1 MTKSTTLASEQI
13 ACAYAWLAQL
23 FSHELDTQ
31 QLAQLQSAEIA
42 DWFSILKSEVALSTA
57 VQLLESKI
65 ATLHVRNDAQLE
77 LAADFCSLFL
87 MSDKQSALPYASVYP
102 KMKQANEHVKYLL
115 LEAGLQSSDSF
126 NEPIDHLSIFLEL
139 LSHLHFS
146 SGEAHLPLE
155 KIEALR
161 QKTLDMLLQ
170 WLPEFNT
177 QCMRYDEFGFYSALS
192 QLLYALAQ
200 LDKHPLNLVKSF

>member
-1 MTKSTTLASEQI
+1 MTKSTALTPEQI
-13 ACAYAWLAQL
+13 ACVYAWLAQL

-31 QLAQLQSAEIA
+31 NLVQLQSAEMA
-42 DWFSILKSEVALSTA
+42 DWFSILKSEVALSSEI
-57 VQLLESKI
+57 QLLESKI
-65 ATLHVRNDAQLE
+65 ASLHVRHDAQLE

-102 KMKQANEHVKYLL
+102 KMKQANKQVKCLL

-126 NEPIDHLSIFLEL
+126 NEPVDHLSIFLEL

-146 SGEAHLPLE
+146 LDESHIPHE
-155 KIEALR
+155 KVEFLR

-170 WLPEFNT
+170 WLPEFNA

-200 LDKHPLNLVKSF
+200 LDKYSLNIVEPV

>member
-1 MTKSTTLASEQI
+1 MTKSTALTPEQI
-13 ACAYAWLAQL
+13 ACVYAWLAQL

-31 QLAQLQSAEIA
+31 KLAQIQSAEMA
-42 DWFSILKSEVALSTA
+42 DWFSTLKSEAALCTE

-65 ATLHVRNDAQLE
+65 ATLHVRHDAQLE

-102 KMKQANEHVKYLL
+102 HMKQANEHVKCLL
-115 LEAGLQSSDSF
+115 LEAGLQSHDAF
-126 NEPIDHLSIFLEL
+126 NEPIDHLSIILEL

-146 SGEAHLPLE
+146 SGELHLSLE
-155 KIEALR
+155 KIEILR

-170 WLPEFNT
+170 WLPEFNA

-192 QLLYALAQ
+192 QLLYALVQ
-200 LDKHPLNLVKSF
+200 LDQCPLNFVKPR

>member
-1 MTKSTTLASEQI
+1 MTKSTALTSEQI
-13 ACAYAWLAQL
+13 ACVYAWLAQL

-31 QLAQLQSAEIA
+31 KLVQLQSAEMA
-42 DWFSILKSEVALSTA
+42 DWFSILKREVTLSTEI
-57 VQLLESKI
+57 QLLESKI
-65 ATLHVRNDAQLE
+65 ATLHVRHDAQLE

-102 KMKQANEHVKYLL
+102 KMKQANEQVKCLL

-126 NEPIDHLSIFLEL
+126 NEPVDHLSIFLEL

-146 SGEAHLPLE
+146 LDESHIPHE
-155 KIEALR
+155 KVEFLH

-170 WLPEFNT
+170 WLPEFNA
-177 QCMRYDEFGFYSALS
+177 QCMRYDEFGFYSTLS

-200 LDKHPLNLVKSF
+200 LDKYSINIVEPV